1 MGGTLLQD
9 AALEVSIVGGESI
22 KIKVKRVN
30 VWPYFQQALRSA
42 AWVDQTDPPKRTA

>member
-1 MGGTLLQD
+1 MGGTLLHD

-30 VWPYFQQALRSA
+30 VWQALRSA